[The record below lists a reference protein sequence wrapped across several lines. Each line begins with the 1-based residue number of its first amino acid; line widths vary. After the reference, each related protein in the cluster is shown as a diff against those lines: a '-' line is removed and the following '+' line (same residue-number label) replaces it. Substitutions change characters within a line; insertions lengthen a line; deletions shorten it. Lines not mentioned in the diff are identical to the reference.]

1 MTQGLRTRPPRPV
14 AAAPPSRAV
23 GLRWLPP
30 VRARFVLG
38 SLVVVLALWQLCASI
53 GLVDV
58 QFTSTPVAIV
68 QAGGDLL
75 SSGELWE
82 NAQTTLVEFFAGF
95 ALAVVVGVPVG
106 MLMGWKLRI
115 RQTLEPA
122 LIALYVT
129 PSLALL
135 PLVVLAL
142 GIGEASKIAMVFIE
156 AVITIAVNA
165 MAGIRET
172 DPKLVQAARAFCASG
187 GAMFGKILFPSA
199 LPTIMAGLRLGAGR
213 GVIAVIVA
221 ELYGGTDGVGQLIST
236 YGQNFDVAPLLFLTL
251 VVGIF
256 GYVVT
261 ALLRVLGTA
270 ATSWE
275 R

>member
-1 MTQGLRTRPPRPV
+1 MTQRLRTRPPRLV
-14 AAAPPSRAV
+14 VAAPPSRAV

-30 VRARFVLG
+30 VRARFVVG
-38 SLVVVLALWQLCASI
+38 SLVVVLALWQLAGQT
-53 GLVDV
+53 GLVDL

-68 QAGGDLL
+68 RAGGDLL
-75 SSGELWE
+75 GSGELWE

-95 ALAVVVGVPVG
+95 VLAVVVGVPVG
-106 MLMGWKLRI
+106 MMMGWKLRI

-122 LIALYVT
+122 LVALYVT

-142 GIGEASKIAMVFIE
+142 GIGEASKIAMVFVE

-165 MAGIRET
+165 MAGLRET
-172 DPKLVQAARAFCASG
+172 DPKLVQAARAFCAGG

-251 VVGIF
+251 VVAVF
-256 GYVVT
+256 GYAVT
-261 ALLRVLGTA
+261 ALLRLLGTA

>member
-1 MTQGLRTRPPRPV
+1 MTQGLRMRPSHV
-14 AAAPPSRAV
+14 DVKSPPHRAV
-23 GLRWLPP
+23 GLRSLPA
-30 VRARFVLG
+30 VRARFAAGSVL
-38 SLVVVLALWQLCASI
+38 VVLALWQLAGQT

-58 QFTSTPVAIV
+58 QFTSTPAAIAS
-68 QAGGDLL
+68 AGGDLL
-75 SSGELWE
+75 GSGELWA

-95 ALAVVVGVPVG
+95 LLAVVAGVPVG

-122 LIALYVT
+122 LVALYVT

-142 GIGEASKIAMVFIE
+142 GIGEASKIAMVFLE

-172 DPKLVQAARAFCASG
+172 DPKLVQAARAFCASE

-256 GYVVT
+256 GYAVT

>member
-14 AAAPPSRAV
+14 VAAPAHRAV
-23 GLRWLPP
+23 GLRWVPT
-30 VRARFVLG
+30 VRARYALG
-38 SLVVVLALWQLCASI
+38 SVVVVLALWQLAGQT
-53 GLVDV
+53 GLVDI
-58 QFTSTPVAIV
+58 QFTSTPSAVV
-68 QAGGDLL
+68 RAGGDLL
-75 SSGELWE
+75 SSGELWD
-82 NAQTTLVEFFAGF
+82 NAQATLVEFFAGF
-95 ALAVVVGVPVG
+95 ALAALVGVPVG

-122 LIALYVT
+122 LVALYVT

-142 GIGEASKIAMVFIE
+142 GIGERSKIAMVFIE

-172 DPKLVQAARAFCASG
+172 DPKLVQAARAFCAGG
-187 GAMFGKILFPSA
+187 GAMFGKILLPSA

-213 GVIAVIVA
+213 AVIAVIVA
-221 ELYGGTDGVGQLIST
+221 ELYAGTDGVGQLIST
-236 YGQNFDVAPLLFLTL
+236 YGQNFDVATLMFLTL
-251 VVGIF
+251 VVAVF

-261 ALLRVLGTA
+261 QLLRVLGTA

>member
-1 MTQGLRTRPPRPV
+1 LASV
-14 AAAPPSRAV
+14 
-23 GLRWLPP
+23 
-30 VRARFVLG
+30 
-38 SLVVVLALWQLCASI
+38 VVVLAGWQLCGQT

-58 QFTSTPVAIV
+58 MYTSTPAEVLR
-68 QAGGDLL
+68 AGIDMIT
-75 SSGELWE
+75 SGELWT
-82 NAQTTLVEFFAGF
+82 NAQTTLVEFFAGL

-106 MLMGWKLRI
+106 MLLGWRLRL

-142 GIGEASKIAMVFIE
+142 GIGSASKIAMVFIE

-172 DPKLVQAARAFCASG
+172 DPKLIQAARAFCANDF
-187 GAMFGKILFPSA
+187 AVFGKVLFPSA

-221 ELYGGTDGVGQLIST
+221 ELYGGTLGVGQLIAT
-236 YGQNFDVAPLLFLTL
+236 YGQNFSIAPLLFLTL
-251 VVGIF
+251 VVAIF
-256 GYVVT
+256 GYVVSI
-261 ALLRVLGTA
+261 LLRAAGTA
-270 ATSWE
+270 MTSWK

>member
-1 MTQGLRTRPPRPV
+1 MTHGLKARPPRAV
-14 AAAPPSRAV
+14 GTAPPHHAV
-23 GLRWLPP
+23 GLRWVPP

-38 SLVVVLALWQLCASI
+38 SVVVVLALWQLAEQF
-53 GLVDV
+53 GVVDV
-58 QFTSTPVAIV
+58 QFASTPVAIV
-68 QAGGDLL
+68 HAGGDLL

-95 ALAVVVGVPVG
+95 VPAVVVGVPVG

-122 LIALYVT
+122 LVALYVT

-142 GIGEASKIAMVFIE
+142 GIGEASKIAMVFVE

-172 DPKLVQAARAFCASG
+172 EPRLVQAARAFCAGG
-187 GAMFGKILFPSA
+187 GAMFGKVLLPGA

-213 GVIAVIVA
+213 GVIAVIIA
-221 ELYGGTDGVGQLIST
+221 ELYGGTDGVGQLISS
-236 YGQNFDVAPLLFLTL
+236 YGQNFDVAALMFLTL
-251 VVGIF
+251 VVAVF
-256 GYVVT
+256 GYAVT
-261 ALLRVLGTA
+261 ALLRILGNV

>member
-14 AAAPPSRAV
+14 VAAAPHRAV
-23 GLRWLPP
+23 GLRRLPP
-30 VRARFVLG
+30 IRARYVLG
-38 SLVVVLALWQLCASI
+38 SVVVVLALWQLTGQT

-58 QFTSTPVAIV
+58 QFTSTPAAIV
-68 QAGGDLL
+68 RAGGELL
-75 SSGELWE
+75 RSGELWE
-82 NAQTTLVEFFAGF
+82 NAQATLVEFFTGF

-122 LIALYVT
+122 LVALYVT

-172 DPKLVQAARAFCASG
+172 DPKLVQAARAFCAGG
-187 GAMFGKILFPSA
+187 GAMFGKILLPSA

-221 ELYGGTDGVGQLIST
+221 ELYGGTDGVGQLIAT
-236 YGQNFDVAPLLFLTL
+236 YGQNFDVATLMFLTL
-251 VVGIF
+251 VVAVF
-256 GYVVT
+256 GYIVT
-261 ALLRVLGTA
+261 QLLRMLGAA

>member
-1 MTQGLRTRPPRPV
+1 MTPGLRTRPPRP
-14 AAAPPSRAV
+14 ATTPPPHRAV
-23 GLRWLPP
+23 GLRWVPP
-30 VRARFVLG
+30 IRARFVLG
-38 SLVVVLALWQLCASI
+38 SVVVVLALWQLAGQT

-58 QFTSTPVAIV
+58 QFTSTPSAVV
-68 QAGGDLL
+68 RAGGDLL
-75 SSGELWE
+75 SSGELGK

-95 ALAVVVGVPVG
+95 APAILVGVPVG
-106 MLMGWKLRI
+106 MLMGWKLRV

-122 LIALYVT
+122 LVALYVT

-172 DPKLVQAARAFCASG
+172 DPKLVQAARAFCAGG

-221 ELYGGTDGVGQLIST
+221 ELYGGTDGVGQLIAT
-236 YGQNFDVAPLLFLTL
+236 YGQNFDVATLMFLTL
-251 VVGIF
+251 VVAVF
-256 GYVVT
+256 GYALT
-261 ALLRVLGTA
+261 QLLRVLGTA